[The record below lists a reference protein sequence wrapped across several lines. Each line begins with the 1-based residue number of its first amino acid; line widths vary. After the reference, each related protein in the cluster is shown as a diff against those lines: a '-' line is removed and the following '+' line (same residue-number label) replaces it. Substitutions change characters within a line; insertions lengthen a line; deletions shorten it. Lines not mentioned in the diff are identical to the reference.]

1 MKRCPQCNSVFDDSL
16 IYCTNDGSP
25 LAQETFVMP
34 SQASLPPDADAEE
47 ITVIHREPVAG
58 DPITIDIPNP
68 NPPPIP
74 TEQLN
79 YQMPTAENV
88 IPVIIE
94 KPRNTG
100 KYLLFL
106 FLGLIL
112 GGGLVLA
119 AILFSMYLSQRDA
132 APPNAD
138 ATSRNSTTATPTASK
153 TPTPTPVT
161 ASAKHEKPT
170 DAPDDDF
177 NGRVITLNAY
187 VRSSPSRSAKET
199 DVLPIDDRLTIE
211 ERANDN
217 SPWFRVTCEH
227 GTTGWMHGNTIE
239 YK

>member
-16 IYCTNDGSP
+16 IYCTNDGSV
-25 LAQETFVMP
+25 LTQETFVMP
-34 SQASLPPDADAEE
+34 SETSTTLDEPEE
-47 ITVIHREPVAG
+47 ITVIHRDPIAHE
-58 DPITIDIPNP
+58 PITIDIPNP

-79 YQMPTAENV
+79 YQMPPTAENV
-88 IPVIIE
+88 IPIVIE
-94 KPRNTG
+94 KPRNTV
-100 KYLLFL
+100 KYVLFL
-106 FLGLIL
+106 VLGLVL

-119 AILFSMYLSQRDA
+119 AILFSMYLSQRETPPTVNTTIVNT
-132 APPNAD
+132 AP
-138 ATSRNSTTATPTASK
+138 TSKAVPTA
-153 TPTPTPVT
+153 TPVT

-187 VRSSPSRSAKET
+187 VRSSPSKSAKET
-199 DVLPIDDRLTIE
+199 DVLPVNDRLNIE
-211 ERANDN
+211 ERAGDN
-217 SPWFRVTCEH
+217 SPWFRVKCEH